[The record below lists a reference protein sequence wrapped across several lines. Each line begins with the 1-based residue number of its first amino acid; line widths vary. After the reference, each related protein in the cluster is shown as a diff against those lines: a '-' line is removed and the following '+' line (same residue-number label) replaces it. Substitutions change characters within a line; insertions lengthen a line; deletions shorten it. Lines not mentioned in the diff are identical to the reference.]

1 MLLLYQSQLFQI
13 PFNLLVQVSAFGFQ
27 LLDFLHH
34 GMDVDRLF
42 FLEGINVSW
51 DIEVVIVVGHF
62 LQSSQMA
69 ISPFSRAASL
79 CDAIFFSL
87 NR

>member
-13 PFNLLVQVSAFGFQ
+13 PFNLLVKVSAFGFQ
-27 LLDFLHH
+27 LLDFPHH
-34 GMDVDRLF
+34 SVDVDRLF
-42 FLEGINVSW
+42 FLEGINVLGNV
-51 DIEVVIVVGHF
+51 EVAIVVGHF

-79 CDAIFFSL
+79 CDAIFFSF